1 MQYFQLLTNI
11 SEFILKILIHEKTDI
26 NSVIINVNILKIIIV
41 SAFNTLIFN
50 IKIDNINTIG

>member
-1 MQYFQLLTNI
+1 M
-11 SEFILKILIHEKTDI
+11 HEKTDI